1 MLQGF
6 QVFDADAHGSIN
18 PRMWEDLPEQYRPRR
33 PRPVIVHDDA
43 GLKNFNAGWLIEGS
57 LEPHA
62 LGPGAQQANTPRNVL
77 AEFGANSEREYCS
90 IGSMTLN
97 DPQARLRDMDRMG
110 FDAQMLFPSTLYA
123 HMTADPGF
131 EAALFRAYNCYLAA
145 QCAQAP
151 KRLKWSGLLPLR
163 DQRQAFEAI
172 EEMHGLGAR
181 AAVVFGSAG
190 ERMLSD
196 PAFLPIWD
204 EFAHARLPLCV
215 HMGMSYPPLAQ
226 LGRSIYDGHILG
238 MSLPAQLAF
247 MAIVGHRMLDRY
259 PDLKVAFLEFG
270 AEWIFYMVSRMDHY
284 LPLDRGAHP
293 MGLSMP
299 NAADLPRQSI
309 RDYVK
314 SGRVFIAAEA
324 DDRMLSQLFDLI
336 GEEQVLFSS
345 DFPHGEGRE
354 NAALEILERKDLSET
369 QKQKLLYHNTVRLF
383 GEP

>member
-6 QVFDADAHGSIN
+6 RVFDADAHGSIN
-18 PRMWEDLPEQYRPRR
+18 PRMWEHLPEQYRARR
-33 PRPVIVHDDA
+33 PRPVTIHDGD
-43 GLKNFNAGWLIEGS
+43 GLGNFNAGWLIEGS

-77 AEFGANSEREYCS
+77 AEFGATTEREHCS

-110 FDAQMLFPSTLYA
+110 LDAQMLFPSTLYA

-131 EAALFRAYNCYLAA
+131 EAALFRAYNRYLGA
-145 QCAQAP
+145 QCQQAP

-163 DQRQAFEAI
+163 DQRQAFEAL
-172 EEMHGLGAR
+172 EEMQRLGAR
-181 AAVVFGSAG
+181 AAVVFGTAG
-190 ERMLSD
+190 DRMLSE
-196 PAFLPIWD
+196 PSFLPIWD
-204 EFAHARLPLCV
+204 EFARARLPLCV

-226 LGRSIYDGHILG
+226 LGQSIYDGHVIG

-293 MGLSMP
+293 FGLSMP
-299 NAADLPRQSI
+299 NAAQLPRLSI

-314 SGRVFIAAEA
+314 SGRIFIAAEA
-324 DDRMLSQLFDLI
+324 DDKMLHQLFELI
-336 GEEQVLFSS
+336 GEDHVLFSS

-354 NAALEILERKDLSET
+354 NAALEIIERKDLSET
-369 QKQKLLYHNTVRLF
+369 QKQKLLYDNTVRLF

>member
-6 QVFDADAHGSIN
+6 RVFDADAHGSIN
-18 PRMWEDLPEQYRPRR
+18 PRMWQELPDRYRARR
-33 PRPVIVHDDA
+33 PRPVTIHDEA
-43 GLKNFNAGWLIEGS
+43 GLGNFNAGWLIEGS

-77 AEFGANSEREYCS
+77 AEFGANTEREHCS

-97 DPQARLRDMDRMG
+97 DPAARLRDMDRMG

-123 HMTADPGF
+123 HMTGDPEF
-131 EAALFRAYNCYLAA
+131 EAALFRAYNRYVAA
-145 QCAQAP
+145 QCSHAP

-163 DQRQAFEAI
+163 AQREAFEAI
-172 EEMHGLGAR
+172 EEMQRLGAR
-181 AAVVFGSAG
+181 AAVVFGSVG

-196 PAFLPIWD
+196 PSFLPVWD
-204 EFAHARLPLCV
+204 EFARARLPLCV
-215 HMGMSYPPLAQ
+215 HMGMSYPPLAR
-226 LGRSIYDGHILG
+226 LGQSIYDGHIIG

-299 NAADLPRQSI
+299 NAADLPRQTI

-314 SGRVFIAAEA
+314 SGRIFIAAEA
-324 DDRMLSQLFDLI
+324 DDRMLVQLFELI
-336 GEEQVLFSS
+336 GEDQVLFSS
-345 DFPHGEGRE
+345 DFPHGEGRD
-354 NAALEILERKDLSET
+354 NAAMEILERQDISEV

>member
-6 QVFDADAHGSIN
+6 RVFDADAHGSIN
-18 PRMWEDLPEQYRPRR
+18 PRMWQELPDRYRARR
-33 PRPVIVHDDA
+33 PRPVTIHDEA
-43 GLKNFNAGWLIEGS
+43 GLGNFNAGWLIEGS

-77 AEFGANSEREYCS
+77 AEFGANTEREHCS

-97 DPQARLRDMDRMG
+97 DPAARLRDMDRMG

-123 HMTADPGF
+123 HMTGDPEF
-131 EAALFRAYNCYLAA
+131 EAALFRAYNRYVAA
-145 QCAQAP
+145 QCSHAS
-151 KRLKWSGLLPLR
+151 KHLKWSGLLPLR
-163 DQRQAFEAI
+163 AQREAFEAI
-172 EEMHGLGAR
+172 EEMQRLGAR
-181 AAVVFGSAG
+181 AAVVFGSVG

-196 PAFLPIWD
+196 PSFLPVWD
-204 EFAHARLPLCV
+204 EFARARLPLCV
-215 HMGMSYPPLAQ
+215 HMGMSYPPLAR
-226 LGRSIYDGHILG
+226 LGRSIYDGHIIG

-299 NAADLPRQSI
+299 NAADLPRQTI

-314 SGRVFIAAEA
+314 SGRIFIAAAA
-324 DDRMLSQLFDLI
+324 DDRMLVQLFELI
-336 GEEQVLFSS
+336 GEDQVLFSS
-345 DFPHGEGRE
+345 DFPHGEGRD
-354 NAALEILERKDLSET
+354 NAAMEILERQDISEV

>member
-1 MLQGF
+1 
-6 QVFDADAHGSIN
+6 
-18 PRMWEDLPEQYRPRR
+18 
-33 PRPVIVHDDA
+33 
-43 GLKNFNAGWLIEGS
+43 
-57 LEPHA
+57 
-62 LGPGAQQANTPRNVL
+62 
-77 AEFGANSEREYCS
+77 
-90 IGSMTLN
+90 MTLN

-110 FDAQMLFPSTLYA
+110 LDAQMLFPSTLYA

-131 EAALFRAYNCYLAA
+131 EAALFRAYNRYLGA
-145 QCAQAP
+145 QCRQAP
-151 KRLKWSGLLPLR
+151 KRLTWSGLLPLR
-163 DQRQAFEAI
+163 DQRQAFEAL
-172 EEMHGLGAR
+172 EEMQRLGAR
-181 AAVVFGSAG
+181 AAVVFGTAG

-196 PAFLPIWD
+196 PSFLPIWD
-204 EFAHARLPLCV
+204 EFARAQLPLCV

-226 LGRSIYDGHILG
+226 LGQSIYDGHVIG

-293 MGLSMP
+293 FGLSMP
-299 NAADLPRQSI
+299 NAAQLPRESI

-314 SGRVFIAAEA
+314 SGRIFIAAEA
-324 DDRMLSQLFDLI
+324 DDSMLHNLFELI
-336 GEEQVLFSS
+336 GEDHVLFSS

-354 NAALEILERKDLSET
+354 NAALEIIERKDLSET
-369 QKQKLLYHNTVRLF
+369 QKQKLLYDNTVRLF

>member
-6 QVFDADAHGSIN
+6 RVFDADAHGSIN
-18 PRMWEDLPEQYRPRR
+18 PSMWQDLPDRYRARR
-33 PRPVIVHDDA
+33 PRPVTIHDEA
-43 GLKNFNAGWLIEGS
+43 GLGNFNAGWLIEGS

-77 AEFGANSEREYCS
+77 AEFGADTERKHCS

-97 DPQARLRDMDRMG
+97 DPAARLRDMDRMG

-123 HMTADPGF
+123 HMTRDPEF
-131 EAALFRAYNCYLAA
+131 EAALFRAYNRYVAA
-145 QCAQAP
+145 QCSHAP
-151 KRLKWSGLLPLR
+151 KRLKWSGLLPLCV
-163 DQRQAFEAI
+163 QREAFEAI
-172 EEMHGLGAR
+172 EEMQRLGAR
-181 AAVVFGSAG
+181 AAVVFGSVG

-196 PAFLPIWD
+196 PSFLPVWD
-204 EFAHARLPLCV
+204 EFARARLPLCV

-226 LGRSIYDGHILG
+226 LGRSIYDGHIIG

-247 MAIVGHRMLDRY
+247 MAVVGHGMLDRY

-314 SGRVFIAAEA
+314 SGRIFIAAEA
-324 DDRMLSQLFDLI
+324 DDRMLMQLFELI
-336 GEEQVLFSS
+336 GEDQVLFSS
-345 DFPHGEGRE
+345 DFPHGEGRD
-354 NAALEILERKDLSET
+354 NAAMEILERKDISEV
-369 QKQKLLYHNTVRLF
+369 QKQKLLYYNTVRLF

>member
-6 QVFDADAHGSIN
+6 RVFDADAHGSIN
-18 PRMWEDLPEQYRPRR
+18 PRMWEHLPEQYRARR
-33 PRPVIVHDDA
+33 PRPVTIHDGD
-43 GLKNFNAGWLIEGS
+43 GLGNFNAGWLIEGS

-77 AEFGANSEREYCS
+77 AEFGAATEREHCS
-90 IGSMTLN
+90 ISSMTLN
-97 DPQARLRDMDRMG
+97 DPQARLRDMNRMG
-110 FDAQMLFPSTLYA
+110 LDAQMLFPSTLYA
-123 HMTADPGF
+123 HMTGDPGF
-131 EAALFRAYNCYLAA
+131 EAALFRAYNRYLGA
-145 QCAQAP
+145 QCQQAL

-163 DQRQAFEAI
+163 DQRQAFEAL
-172 EEMHGLGAR
+172 EEMQRLGAR
-181 AAVVFGSAG
+181 AAVVFGTAG
-190 ERMLSD
+190 DRMLSE
-196 PAFLPIWD
+196 PSFLPIWD
-204 EFAHARLPLCV
+204 EFARARLPLCV

-226 LGRSIYDGHILG
+226 LGQSIYDGHVIG

-293 MGLSMP
+293 FGLSMP
-299 NAADLPRQSI
+299 NAAQLPRESI
-309 RDYVK
+309 RDYVQ
-314 SGRVFIAAEA
+314 SGRIFIAAEA
-324 DDRMLSQLFDLI
+324 DDSMLHNLFGLI
-336 GEEQVLFSS
+336 GEDHVLFSS

-354 NAALEILERKDLSET
+354 NAALEILERSDLSET
-369 QKQKLLYHNTVRLF
+369 QKRKLLYDNTVRLF